1 MAGIPTAD
9 TLTSVLKALGRIII
23 AGLYADKQARNLVT
37 VGQDVTKTFAEQGSR
52 VTFRKTPS
60 YTTQRY
66 AKGDSLRANTYAPT
80 SIPITL
86 DTVLKC
92 ALKLDAI
99 DLSKFSE
106 SDLASPALQ
115 LSVLNRIGIDVQ
127 ALLSSISKEAD
138 LMIIEKLRLSQYY
151 STLSATPTLSDLTS
165 MLATARIRGMSPTDM
180 NAILDPLTFAE
191 IFNISEMHKANEVGN
206 PLNMATG
213 SLSNALGV
221 NWYNSNNCRIKQT
234 PGDAAL
240 AVNNAGEGNAYA
252 AGATTIAFDAGS
264 SSDLAAGDLVKF
276 GTGTTYYTV
285 QSVTWTQAGVSGTMV
300 INALTA
306 TDAALAV
313 DNAAITVVKPN
324 DGFLTNKSCLIF
336 GNKPLPPYQNPSVFE
351 VRVDTD
357 YGSGRFVFDNDTTK
371 GEETIIFEM
380 LVGLEVTEEKF
391 IQKILNIS

>member
-1 MAGIPTAD
+1 MAGIPASD
-9 TLTSVLKALGRIII
+9 TLISVLKALGRIII
-23 AGLYADKQARNLVT
+23 AGLYTDREAKNLVT
-37 VGQDVTKTFAEQGSR
+37 IGQDVTKTFAEQGSR

-66 AKGDSLRANTYAPT
+66 SKGDVLSTNTYAP
-80 SIPITL
+80 SSVPITL

-92 ALKLDAI
+92 ALKLNAI

-127 ALLSSISKEAD
+127 ALLTSIAKESD

-151 STLSATPTLSDLTS
+151 TTLTSTPTLSDLTG
-165 MLATARIRGMSPTDM
+165 MLANCRIRGMSPDM

-191 IFNISEMHKANEVGN
+191 IFNISEMHKANEIGN
-206 PLNMATG
+206 AFNMING
-213 SLSNALGV
+213 GIPRALGV
-221 NWYNSNNCRIKQT
+221 NWYNSNNCRINQT

-240 AVNNAGEGNAYA
+240 AVNNKGDAYA
-252 AGATTIAFDAGS
+252 AGATTIAFDTGS
-264 SSDLAAGDLVKF
+264 GSDLAAGDLVKF
-276 GTGTTYYTV
+276 GAGTTYYTV
-285 QSVTWTQAGVSGTMV
+285 QTVKFGVAGVSGSFTC
-300 INALTA
+300 NALTA

-313 DNAAITVVKPN
+313 DDAAITVVKPN
-324 DGFLTNKSCLIF
+324 DGFVTNKSCLVF
-336 GNKPLPPYQNPSVFE
+336 GNKPLPPYQNPGVFE
-351 VRVDTD
+351 VRIDTE
-357 YGSGRFVFDNDTTK
+357 YGSGRFVFSNDTTT
-371 GEETIIFEM
+371 GDETIIFEM

>member
-1 MAGIPTAD
+1 
-9 TLTSVLKALGRIII
+9 
-23 AGLYADKQARNLVT
+23 
-37 VGQDVTKTFAEQGSR
+37 
-52 VTFRKTPS
+52 
-60 YTTQRY
+60 TQRY
-66 AKGDSLRANTYAPT
+66 AKGDSLQANTYAPT

-127 ALLSSISKEAD
+127 ALLSSISKESD

-151 STLSATPTLSDLTS
+151 STLTATPTLSDLTS
-165 MLATARIRGMSPTDM
+165 MLATARVRGMSPTDM

-221 NWYNSNNCRIKQT
+221 NWYSSNNCRIKQT

-240 AVNNAGEGNAYA
+240 VVNNKSTAYA
-252 AGATTIAFDAGS
+252 AGATTIAFDNGS
-264 SSDLAAGDLVKF
+264 GSDLAAGDLVKF
-276 GTGTTYYTV
+276 GAGTTYYTV
-285 QSVTWTQAGVSGTMV
+285 QSVTWTSTGVSGTMV

-313 DNAAITVVKPN
+313 DDAAIAVVKPN

>member
-1 MAGIPTAD
+1 MAGIPASD
-9 TLTSVLKALGRIII
+9 TLISVLKALGRIII
-23 AGLYADKQARNLVT
+23 AGLYTDREAKNLVT
-37 VGQDVTKTFAEQGSR
+37 IGQDVTKTFAEQGSR

-66 AKGDSLRANTYAPT
+66 SKGDVLSTNTYAP
-80 SIPITL
+80 SSVPITL

-92 ALKLDAI
+92 ALKLNAI

-127 ALLSSISKEAD
+127 ALLTSIAKESD

-151 STLSATPTLSDLTS
+151 TTLTSTPTLSDLTG
-165 MLATARIRGMSPTDM
+165 MLANCRIRGMSPDM

-191 IFNISEMHKANEVGN
+191 IFNISEMHKANEIGN
-206 PLNMATG
+206 AFNMING
-213 SLSNALGV
+213 GIPRALGV

-240 AVNNAGEGNAYA
+240 AVNNKGDAYA
-252 AGATTIAFDAGS
+252 AGATTIAFDTGS
-264 SSDLAAGDLVKF
+264 GSDLAAGDLVKF
-276 GTGTTYYTV
+276 GVGTTYYTV
-285 QSVTWTQAGVSGTMV
+285 QTVTFGVAGVSGSFTC
-300 INALTA
+300 NALTA

-313 DNAAITVVKPN
+313 DDAAITVVKPN
-324 DGFLTNKSCLIF
+324 DGFVTNKSCLVF
-336 GNKPLPPYQNPSVFE
+336 GNKPLPPYQNPGVFE
-351 VRVDTD
+351 VRIDTE
-357 YGSGRFVFDNDTTK
+357 YGSGRFVFSNDTTT
-371 GEETIIFEM
+371 GDETIIFEM